1 METLRIPLKP
11 FYALIAA
18 TLFLVAFI
26 ACQTDEATVSGVGSR
41 AGAEMKAPD
50 GTIIGMVNMVQGPN
64 GVLVS
69 VEATGLVP
77 GGHGFHIHEVGSC
90 SPDFSAAGDH
100 FDLGDRAHGYL
111 FVDGDHLGDMP
122 NIYADDDGT
131 ARADVFNDV
140 ITLDTGP
147 ANSVFDDDGS
157 AIIIHEK
164 GDTYGEDAGAGG
176 RVACGVIVPG

>member
-1 METLRIPLKP
+1 MKTWRMPLRAS
-11 FYALIAA
+11 YALISA
-18 TLFLVAFI
+18 TLCLVALM
-26 ACQTDEATVSGVGSR
+26 ACQTDEATVSGLGSK
-41 AGAEMKAPD
+41 ASAELKTPD

-77 GGHGFHIHEVGSC
+77 GAHGFHIHEVGSC
-90 SPDFSAAGDH
+90 SPDFSSAGDH

-122 NIYADDDGT
+122 NIYAAADGT

-140 ITLDTGP
+140 ITLATGP

>member
-1 METLRIPLKP
+1 MKIGRISFKS
-11 FYALIAA
+11 FYALITA
-18 TLFLVAFI
+18 TLFLVALI
-26 ACQTDEATVSGVGSR
+26 ACQTGESTVSSVGSR
-41 AGAEMKAPD
+41 ASAEMKAPD

-69 VEATGLVP
+69 VEASGLVP
-77 GGHGFHIHEVGSC
+77 GAHGFHIHEVGSC

-100 FDLGDRAHGYL
+100 FDLGDRAHGYMY
-111 FVDGDHLGDMP
+111 VDGDHLGDMP
-122 NIYADDDGT
+122 NIYAAADGT
-131 ARADVFNDV
+131 ARADVFNDA
-140 ITLDTGP
+140 ITLAAGP

-176 RVACGVIVPG
+176 RVACGEIVPG